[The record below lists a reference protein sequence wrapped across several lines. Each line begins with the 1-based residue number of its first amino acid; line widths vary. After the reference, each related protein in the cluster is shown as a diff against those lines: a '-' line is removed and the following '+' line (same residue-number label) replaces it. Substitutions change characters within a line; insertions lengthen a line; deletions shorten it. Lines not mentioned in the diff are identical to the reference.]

1 MLARQIVESFR
12 DFTPMAVTDETLYG
26 LLHECEK
33 LVYEA
38 MNRCEAVSIRCGGL
52 TELPEGL
59 SQDMV
64 LELFDRNGR
73 AKYAF
78 VGDKLWCR
86 EENCLLVYRPVPEG
100 VQADTVL
107 AAGELYRELYL
118 YHLVRMCKLM
128 SGDLGGYANF
138 SALFEERYTALK
150 RSAKRQEGSVYRGG
164 VL

>member
-1 MLARQIVESFR
+1 MKAKQIIQKFR
-12 DFTPMAVTDETLYG
+12 AFTPMAVTDETLYG

-38 MNRCEAVSIRCGGL
+38 INRCEAVSVRCGGL
-52 TELPEGL
+52 TELPEGV

-64 LELFDRNGR
+64 LEVLDRSGR

-78 VGDKLWCR
+78 VGGKLWCR
-86 EENCLLVYRPVPEG
+86 ENNCLLVYRPVPKE
-100 VQADTVL
+100 VQADTEL
-107 AAGELYRELYL
+107 AAGELYKEMYL

-128 SGDLGGYANF
+128 SGDIGGYANF
-138 SALFEERYTALK
+138 SALFEERYTVLK
-150 RSAKRQEGSVYRGG
+150 RSAKRREGAVYRGG